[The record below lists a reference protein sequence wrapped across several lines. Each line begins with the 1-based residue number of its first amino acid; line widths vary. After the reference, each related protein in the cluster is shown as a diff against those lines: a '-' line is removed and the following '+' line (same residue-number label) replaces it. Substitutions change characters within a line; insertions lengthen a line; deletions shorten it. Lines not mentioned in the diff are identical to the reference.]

1 VDKTVPLPAQKLFKS
16 MWRSLF
22 RPDGFLRQEMLTI
35 YLMLVCVTTFF
46 GYLFTPLEQVA
57 RANLVVSVLAGC
69 LFAVVRIRVIFN
81 YLVHAVT
88 GLTVLLTVYTAMQT
102 GGINSTA
109 VVWLNVL
116 SVPVL
121 LMLGRGATLV
131 WIGIMLLAIL
141 SLTLM
146 TWLGVVSSHVTV
158 SSSVVTWA
166 YLNHVFALLNLMMGV
181 RIYEHLHNVQLRK
194 LNQRNEELKAT
205 HEALIRAQAHKD
217 EFVAAVGHELR
228 TPMNVILGFNGVLRR
243 ELADEPEPLAVVGH
257 IRRSTEHLLQVVN
270 DILDFSQLQADK
282 LRLNRVDFA
291 LVSLSDELQQRHG
304 AKAQN
309 KGLALQF
316 ERGADLPDR
325 VHGDPNRL
333 LQILNNLV
341 DNAIKFTH
349 QGAVTVRLLTHGEHL
364 RFEVQDS
371 GRGIPRERQAH
382 IFRRFEH
389 ADVQTNR
396 AYGGTGLGLTLC
408 EKLVALHGGQIGVD
422 SQEGRGA
429 LFWFEIPLQ
438 VAQSADPDADLAND
452 QFGDEALS
460 ILVVDDNQV
469 NLMVAQLQLQKCW
482 PKAKIT
488 TVDSGAKAL
497 SLIDQQLF
505 DVALIDM
512 IMPDMDGMQVTR
524 QIRQQ
529 FPAIAARMPILALTA
544 NTNPVDRERCL
555 AAGMNEVLHKPME
568 MAVLMRTVSRSMALA
583 RKGSA

>member
-1 VDKTVPLPAQKLFKS
+1 LKQAQNWS
-16 MWRSLF
+16 QMVWRSLF
-22 RPDGFLRQEMLTI
+22 RPDGFMRQEMLTI
-35 YLMLVCVTTFF
+35 YLMLVCGTTFF
-46 GYLFTPLEQVA
+46 GYCFTPLEPVA
-57 RANLVVSVLAGC
+57 QANLVVSVLAVC
-69 LFAVVRIRVIFN
+69 LFAVVRIRAIFE

-88 GLTVLLTVYTAMQT
+88 ALTVLLVVYTAMCT

-121 LMLGRGATLV
+121 LMLGRAATVV
-131 WIGIMLLAIL
+131 WIGIMLLAIMV
-141 SLTLM
+141 LTAM
-146 TWLGVVSSHVTV
+146 TWWGIVGSHVDV

-166 YLNHVFALLNLMMGV
+166 YMNHVLALLNLMMGV
-181 RIYEHLHNVQLRK
+181 RIYEHLHKVQLRK
-194 LNQRNEELKAT
+194 LNQRNDELKAT

-228 TPMNVILGFNGVLRR
+228 TPMNVILGFNGVLSR
-243 ELADEPEPLAVVGH
+243 ELADEPEPLTVVGH

-270 DILDFSQLQADK
+270 DILDFSQLQAGK
-282 LRLNRVDFA
+282 MRLNRVDFA
-291 LVSLSDELQQRHG
+291 LQTLQEELQQRQG
-304 AKAQN
+304 EKAHN
-309 KGLALQF
+309 KGLALHF
-316 ERGADLPDR
+316 ERDADLPAR

-349 QGAVTVRLLTHGEHL
+349 QGSVTVRMKAQGERIRL
-364 RFEVQDS
+364 EVQDS

-396 AYGGTGLGLTLC
+396 AFGGTGLGLTLC
-408 EKLVALHGGQIGVD
+408 EKLVTLHGGQIGVD
-422 SQEGRGA
+422 SQEGHGA
-429 LFWFEIPLQ
+429 CFWFEIPLQ
-438 VAQSADPDADLAND
+438 AAQSTDSHAPLTDDNLS
-452 QFGDEALS
+452 DEALS
-460 ILVVDDNQV
+460 ILVVDDNKV

-482 PKAKIT
+482 PKAQIT
-488 TVDSGAKAL
+488 TVDSGAQAL

-555 AAGMNEVLHKPME
+555 AAGMTEVLHKPMDTV
-568 MAVLMRTVSRSMALA
+568 MLMRAVGHHVALA
-583 RKGSA
+583 RKGLS

>member
-1 VDKTVPLPAQKLFKS
+1 

-22 RPDGFLRQEMLTI
+22 RADGFLRQEMLTI
-35 YLMLVCVTTFF
+35 YLILVSGTTFF
-46 GYLFTPLEQVA
+46 GYCFTPLEPVA
-57 RANLVVSVLAGC
+57 QANLVVSVLAVC
-69 LFAVVRIRVIFN
+69 LFAVVRIRAIFE

-88 GLTVLLTVYTAMQT
+88 ALTVVLIVYTAMYT

-121 LMLGRGATLV
+121 LMLGRAATVV
-131 WIGIMLLAIL
+131 WIGIVLLAIL
-141 SLTLM
+141 GLTAM
-146 TWLGVVSSHVTV
+146 TWWGIVGSHVDV

-166 YLNHVFALLNLMMGV
+166 YLNHVLALLNLMMGV
-181 RIYEHLHNVQLRK
+181 RIYEHLHKVQLRK
-194 LNQRNEELKAT
+194 LNQRNDELKAT

-270 DILDFSQLQADK
+270 DILDFSQLQAGK
-282 LRLNRVDFA
+282 MCLNRVDFA
-291 LVSLSDELQQRHG
+291 LQTLQDELQQRNG
-304 AKAQN
+304 EKAHN
-309 KGLALQF
+309 KGLALHL
-316 ERGADLPDR
+316 ERDADLPAR

-349 QGAVTVRLLTHGEHL
+349 HGLVTVRMKAQGEWIRL
-364 RFEVQDS
+364 EVQDS
-371 GRGIPRERQAH
+371 GRGIPRELQAH

-396 AYGGTGLGLTLC
+396 AFGGTGLGLTLC
-408 EKLVALHGGQIGVD
+408 EKLVTLHGGQIGVD

-429 LFWFEIPLQ
+429 CVWFEIPLQ
-438 VAQSADPDADLAND
+438 AAQSTDLLVVLTDDNLS
-452 QFGDEALS
+452 DEALS
-460 ILVVDDNQV
+460 ILVVDDNKV

-482 PKAKIT
+482 PNAQIT
-488 TVDSGAKAL
+488 TVDSGAQAL

-555 AAGMNEVLHKPME
+555 AAGMNEVLHKPMDTV
-568 MAVLMRTVSRSMALA
+568 MLMRTVGHHVALA
-583 RKGSA
+583 RKSLS

>member
-1 VDKTVPLPAQKLFKS
+1 

-22 RPDGFLRQEMLTI
+22 RADGFLRQEMLTI
-35 YLMLVCVTTFF
+35 YLILVSGTTFF
-46 GYLFTPLEQVA
+46 GYCFTPLEPVA
-57 RANLVVSVLAGC
+57 QANLVVSVLAVC
-69 LFAVVRIRVIFN
+69 LFAVVRIRAIFE

-88 GLTVLLTVYTAMQT
+88 ALTVVLIVYTAMYT

-121 LMLGRGATLV
+121 LMLGRAATVV
-131 WIGIMLLAIL
+131 WIGIVLLAIL
-141 SLTLM
+141 GLTAM
-146 TWLGVVSSHVTV
+146 TWWGIVGSHVDV

-166 YLNHVFALLNLMMGV
+166 YLNHVLALLNLMMGV
-181 RIYEHLHNVQLRK
+181 RIYEHLHKVQLRK
-194 LNQRNEELKAT
+194 LNQRNDELKAT

-270 DILDFSQLQADK
+270 DILDFSQLQAGK
-282 LRLNRVDFA
+282 MCLNRVDFA
-291 LVSLSDELQQRHG
+291 LQTLQDELQQRNG
-304 AKAQN
+304 EKAHN
-309 KGLALQF
+309 KGLALHF
-316 ERGADLPDR
+316 ERDADLPAR

-349 QGAVTVRLLTHGEHL
+349 HGLVTVRMKAQGEWIRL
-364 RFEVQDS
+364 EVQDS
-371 GRGIPRERQAH
+371 GRGIPRELQAH

-396 AYGGTGLGLTLC
+396 AFGGTGLGLTLC
-408 EKLVALHGGQIGVD
+408 EKLVTLHGGQIGVD

-429 LFWFEIPLQ
+429 CFWFEIPLQ
-438 VAQSADPDADLAND
+438 AAQSTDLLVVLTDDNLS
-452 QFGDEALS
+452 DEALS
-460 ILVVDDNQV
+460 ILVVDDNKV

-482 PKAKIT
+482 PNAQIT
-488 TVDSGAKAL
+488 TVDSGAQAL

-555 AAGMNEVLHKPME
+555 AAGMNEVLHKPMDTV
-568 MAVLMRTVSRSMALA
+568 MLMRTVGHHVALA
-583 RKGSA
+583 RKSLS

>member
-1 VDKTVPLPAQKLFKS
+1 VLLEAQKLSKTF
-16 MWRSLF
+16 WRSLF

-35 YLMLVCVTTFF
+35 YLMLVSVTTFCGF
-46 GYLFTPLEQVA
+46 LFTPVKLVSQG
-57 RANLVVSVLAGC
+57 NLVVSVLAVC
-69 LFAVVRIRVIFN
+69 LLMVVRVRALFEVIVHTIMAL
-81 YLVHAVT
+81 LVM
-88 GLTVLLTVYTAMQT
+88 LTVFTATQT

-116 SVPVL
+116 SVAVL
-121 LMLGRGATLV
+121 LLLGRMATLV
-131 WIGIMLLAIL
+131 WIGIMLCGIWG
-141 SLTLM
+141 LTLL
-146 TWLGVVSSHVTV
+146 TWWGVVDSHVNV
-158 SSSVVTWA
+158 SSSVVNWA
-166 YLNHVFALLNLMMGV
+166 YLNHLLALLNLMMGV
-181 RIYEHLHNVQLRK
+181 RIYEHLHKVQLRK
-194 LNQRNEELKAT
+194 LNQRNDALKAT

-243 ELADEPEPLAVVGH
+243 ELSDNPEQLAVVGH

-270 DILDFSQLQADK
+270 DILDFSQLQAGK

-291 LVSLSDELQQRHG
+291 LQSLQEELQLRQG
-304 AKAQN
+304 EKAQN
-309 KGLALQF
+309 KGLTLYF
-316 ERGADLPDR
+316 ERDAQLPAR
-325 VHGDPNRL
+325 LHGDQNRL

-349 QGAVTVRLLTHGEHL
+349 QGSVTVRMMAQGEHL
-364 RFEVQDS
+364 RLEVQDS

-396 AYGGTGLGLTLC
+396 AFGGTGLGLTLC
-408 EKLVALHGGQIGVD
+408 EKLVTLHGGRIGVD

-429 LFWFEIPLQ
+429 CFWLEIPLQ
-438 VAQSADPDADLAND
+438 AAQGADLLAPMVD
-452 QFGDEALS
+452 DSLVDEPLS
-460 ILVVDDNQV
+460 ILVVDDNKV

-482 PKAKIT
+482 PLAQIT

-555 AAGMNEVLHKPME
+555 AAGMNEVLHKPMDTA
-568 MAVLMRTVSRSMALA
+568 MLVRMVSHHIAWA
-583 RKGSA
+583 RKGQA

>member
-1 VDKTVPLPAQKLFKS
+1 MPHLAQKLS
-16 MWRSLF
+16 RALWRSLF

-35 YLMLVCVTTFF
+35 YLILVSVTTFL
-46 GYLFTPLEQVA
+46 GYLFTPMPAVA
-57 RANLVVSVLAGC
+57 QANLVVSVLAVC
-69 LFAVVRIRVIFN
+69 LFSVVRIRAIFN
-81 YLVHAVT
+81 HLVHAVT
-88 GLTVLLTVYTAMQT
+88 ALTALLTVYTAMHT

-131 WIGIMLLAIL
+131 WIGIMVLAIW

-146 TWLGVVSSHVTV
+146 TWLGVVSSHVDV

-181 RIYEHLHNVQLRK
+181 RIYEHLHKVQLRK
-194 LNQRNEELKAT
+194 INQRNDELKAT
-205 HEALIRAQAHKD
+205 HEALILAQAHKD

-270 DILDFSQLQADK
+270 DILDFSQLQAGK

-291 LVSLSDELQQRHG
+291 LHTLQDDLQHRHDT
-304 AKAQN
+304 KAQD
-309 KGLALQF
+309 KGLVLCF
-316 ERGADLPDR
+316 ERSADLPDR

-341 DNAIKFTH
+341 DNGIKFTH
-349 QGAVTVRLLTHGEHL
+349 QGAVTVRMMARGEHM

-408 EKLVALHGGQIGVD
+408 EKLVTLHGGQIGVD

-429 LFWFEIPLQ
+429 LFWFEIPLEA
-438 VAQSADPDADLAND
+438 AQSADPLVDLIDDNLS
-452 QFGDEALS
+452 DEPLS
-460 ILVVDDNQV
+460 ILVVDDNNV

-482 PKAKIT
+482 PKAQIT

-512 IMPDMDGMQVTR
+512 VMPEMDGMQVTR

-555 AAGMNEVLHKPME
+555 AAGMNDVLHKPME
-568 MAVLMRTVSRSMALA
+568 MAALMRAVGHNIALA
-583 RKGSA
+583 RKGGA

>member
-1 VDKTVPLPAQKLFKS
+1 MLLEAQKLSKTF
-16 MWRSLF
+16 WRSLF

-35 YLMLVCVTTFF
+35 YLMLVSVTTFCGF
-46 GYLFTPLEQVA
+46 LFTPVKLVSQG
-57 RANLVVSVLAGC
+57 NLVVSVLAVC
-69 LFAVVRIRVIFN
+69 LLMVVRVRALFEVIVHTIMAL
-81 YLVHAVT
+81 LVM
-88 GLTVLLTVYTAMQT
+88 LTVFTATQT

-116 SVPVL
+116 SVAVL
-121 LMLGRGATLV
+121 LLLGRVATLV
-131 WIGIMLLAIL
+131 WIGIMLCAIWG
-141 SLTLM
+141 LTLL
-146 TWLGVVSSHVTV
+146 TWWGVVDSHVNV
-158 SSSVVTWA
+158 SSSVVNWA
-166 YLNHVFALLNLMMGV
+166 YLNHLLALLNLMMGV
-181 RIYEHLHNVQLRK
+181 RIYEHLHKVQLRK
-194 LNQRNEELKAT
+194 LNQRNDELKAT

-243 ELADEPEPLAVVGH
+243 ELSDNPEQLAVVGH

-270 DILDFSQLQADK
+270 DILDFSQLQAGK

-291 LVSLSDELQQRHG
+291 LQSLQEELQLRQG
-304 AKAQN
+304 EKAQN
-309 KGLALQF
+309 KGLTLYF
-316 ERGADLPDR
+316 ERDAQLPAR
-325 VHGDPNRL
+325 LHGDQNRL

-349 QGAVTVRLLTHGEHL
+349 QGSVTVRMMAQGERL
-364 RFEVQDS
+364 RLEVQDS

-396 AYGGTGLGLTLC
+396 AFGGTGLGLTLC
-408 EKLVALHGGQIGVD
+408 EKLVTLHGGRIGVD

-429 LFWFEIPLQ
+429 CFWLEIPLQ
-438 VAQSADPDADLAND
+438 AAQGADLLAPMVD
-452 QFGDEALS
+452 DSLVDEPLS
-460 ILVVDDNQV
+460 ILVVDDNKV

-482 PKAKIT
+482 PLAQIT

-555 AAGMNEVLHKPME
+555 AAGMNEVLHKPMDTA
-568 MAVLMRTVSRSMALA
+568 MLVRMVSHHIAWA
-583 RKGSA
+583 RKGQA

>member
-1 VDKTVPLPAQKLFKS
+1 VDKTVPLPAQKFFKS

>member
-1 VDKTVPLPAQKLFKS
+1 

-22 RPDGFLRQEMLTI
+22 RADGFLRQEMLTI
-35 YLMLVCVTTFF
+35 YLILVSGTTFF
-46 GYLFTPLEQVA
+46 GYCFTPLEPVA
-57 RANLVVSVLAGC
+57 QANLVVSVLAVC
-69 LFAVVRIRVIFN
+69 LFAVVRIRAIFE

-88 GLTVLLTVYTAMQT
+88 ALTVVLIVYTAMYT

-121 LMLGRGATLV
+121 LMLGRAATVV
-131 WIGIMLLAIL
+131 WIGIVLLAIL
-141 SLTLM
+141 GLTAM
-146 TWLGVVSSHVTV
+146 TWWGIVGSHVDV

-166 YLNHVFALLNLMMGV
+166 YLNHVLALLNLMMGV
-181 RIYEHLHNVQLRK
+181 RIYEHLHKVQLRK
-194 LNQRNEELKAT
+194 LNQRNDELKAT

-270 DILDFSQLQADK
+270 DILDFSQLQAGK
-282 LRLNRVDFA
+282 MCLNRVDFA
-291 LVSLSDELQQRHG
+291 LQTLQDELQQRNG
-304 AKAQN
+304 EKAHN
-309 KGLALQF
+309 KGLALHF
-316 ERGADLPDR
+316 ERDADLPAR

-349 QGAVTVRLLTHGEHL
+349 QGSVTVRMKAQGEWIRL
-364 RFEVQDS
+364 EVQDS
-371 GRGIPRERQAH
+371 GRGIPRELQAH

-396 AYGGTGLGLTLC
+396 AFGGTGLGLTLC
-408 EKLVALHGGQIGVD
+408 EKLVTLHGGQIGVD

-429 LFWFEIPLQ
+429 CFWFEIPLQ
-438 VAQSADPDADLAND
+438 AAQSTDLLVVLTDDNLS
-452 QFGDEALS
+452 DEALS
-460 ILVVDDNQV
+460 ILVVDDNKV

-482 PKAKIT
+482 PNAQIT
-488 TVDSGAKAL
+488 TVDSGAQAL

-555 AAGMNEVLHKPME
+555 AAGMNEVLHKPMDTV
-568 MAVLMRTVSRSMALA
+568 MLMRTVGHHVALA
-583 RKGSA
+583 RKSLS

>member
-1 VDKTVPLPAQKLFKS
+1 
-16 MWRSLF
+16 M
-22 RPDGFLRQEMLTI
+22 
-35 YLMLVCVTTFF
+35 
-46 GYLFTPLEQVA
+46 
-57 RANLVVSVLAGC
+57 N
-69 LFAVVRIRVIFN
+69 
-81 YLVHAVT
+81 H
-88 GLTVLLTVYTAMQT
+88 LL
-102 GGINSTA
+102 
-109 VVWLNVL
+109 
-116 SVPVL
+116 
-121 LMLGRGATLV
+121 
-131 WIGIMLLAIL
+131 
-141 SLTLM
+141 
-146 TWLGVVSSHVTV
+146 
-158 SSSVVTWA
+158 
-166 YLNHVFALLNLMMGV
+166 ALLNLMMGV
-181 RIYEHLHNVQLRK
+181 LIYEHLHKVQLRK

-205 HEALIRAQAHKD
+205 HEALIRAQVHKD

-243 ELADEPEPLAVVGH
+243 ELSDNTEQLAVVGH
-257 IRRSTEHLLQVVN
+257 IRRSTEHLLKVVN
-270 DILDFSQLQADK
+270 DILDFSQLQAGK

-291 LVSLSDELQQRHG
+291 LQTLQDALQQRH
-304 AKAQN
+304 AEKAQE
-309 KGLALQF
+309 KGLSLQF
-316 ERGADLPDR
+316 ERDANLPER
-325 VHGDPNRL
+325 LHGDPNRW
-333 LQILNNLV
+333 LQILGNLI

-349 QGAVTVRLLTHGEHL
+349 QGTVTVRILAQGPRI

-408 EKLVALHGGQIGVD
+408 EKLVTLHDGQIGVH
-422 SQEGRGA
+422 SQEGQGA
-429 LFWFEIPLQ
+429 CFWFEIPLQ
-438 VAQSADPDADLAND
+438 VAQSADPLEGVSADSLR
-452 QFGDEALS
+452 DEPLS
-460 ILVVDDNQV
+460 ILVVDDNKV

-482 PKAKIT
+482 PYAQIT

-555 AAGMNEVLHKPME
+555 AAGMNEVLHKPMD
-568 MAVLMRTVSRSMALA
+568 MAVLVRAVSQHIAVA
-583 RKGSA
+583 RKGQS

>member
-1 VDKTVPLPAQKLFKS
+1 

-22 RPDGFLRQEMLTI
+22 RADGFLRQEMLTI
-35 YLMLVCVTTFF
+35 YLILVSGTTFF
-46 GYLFTPLEQVA
+46 GYCFTPLEPVA
-57 RANLVVSVLAGC
+57 QANLVVSVLAVC
-69 LFAVVRIRVIFN
+69 LFAVVRIRAIFE

-88 GLTVLLTVYTAMQT
+88 ALTAMLIVYTAMYT

-121 LMLGRGATLV
+121 LMLGRAATVV

-141 SLTLM
+141 GLTAM
-146 TWLGVVSSHVTV
+146 TWWGIVGSHVDV

-166 YLNHVFALLNLMMGV
+166 YLNHVLALLNLMMGV
-181 RIYEHLHNVQLRK
+181 RIYEHLHKVQLRK
-194 LNQRNEELKAT
+194 LNQRNDELKAT

-270 DILDFSQLQADK
+270 DILDFSQLQAGK
-282 LRLNRVDFA
+282 MCLNRVDFA
-291 LVSLSDELQQRHG
+291 LQTLQDELQQRHG
-304 AKAQN
+304 EKANN
-309 KGLALQF
+309 KGLALHF
-316 ERGADLPDR
+316 ERDADLPAR

-349 QGAVTVRLLTHGEHL
+349 QGSVTVRMKAQGEWIRL
-364 RFEVQDS
+364 EVQDS
-371 GRGIPRERQAH
+371 GRGIPRERQVH

-389 ADVQTNR
+389 ADEQTNR
-396 AYGGTGLGLTLC
+396 AFGGTGLGLTLC
-408 EKLVALHGGQIGVD
+408 EKLVTLHGGQIGVH
-422 SQEGRGA
+422 SHEGSGA
-429 LFWFEIPLQ
+429 CFWFEIPLQ
-438 VAQSADPDADLAND
+438 AAQSIDPRVALTDDNLS
-452 QFGDEALS
+452 DEALS
-460 ILVVDDNQV
+460 ILVVDDNKV

-482 PKAKIT
+482 PNAQIT
-488 TVDSGAKAL
+488 TVDSGAQAL

-555 AAGMNEVLHKPME
+555 AAGMNEVLHKPMDTV
-568 MAVLMRTVSRSMALA
+568 MLMRTVGHHVALA
-583 RKGSA
+583 RKNLS

>member
-1 VDKTVPLPAQKLFKS
+1 

-22 RPDGFLRQEMLTI
+22 RADGFLRQEMLTI
-35 YLMLVCVTTFF
+35 YLILVSGTTFF
-46 GYLFTPLEQVA
+46 GYCFTPLEPVA
-57 RANLVVSVLAGC
+57 QANLVVSVLAVC
-69 LFAVVRIRVIFN
+69 LFAVVRIRAIFE

-88 GLTVLLTVYTAMQT
+88 ALTVVLIVYTAMYT

-121 LMLGRGATLV
+121 LMLGRAATVV
-131 WIGIMLLAIL
+131 WIGIVLLAIL
-141 SLTLM
+141 GLTAM
-146 TWLGVVSSHVTV
+146 TWWGIVGSHVDV

-166 YLNHVFALLNLMMGV
+166 YLNHVLALLNLMMGV
-181 RIYEHLHNVQLRK
+181 RIYEHLHKVQLRK
-194 LNQRNEELKAT
+194 LNQRNDELKAT

-270 DILDFSQLQADK
+270 DILDFSQLQAGK
-282 LRLNRVDFA
+282 MCLNRVDFA
-291 LVSLSDELQQRHG
+291 LQTLQDELQQRNG
-304 AKAQN
+304 EKAHN
-309 KGLALQF
+309 KGLALHF
-316 ERGADLPDR
+316 ERDADLPAR

-349 QGAVTVRLLTHGEHL
+349 HGLVTVRMKAQGEWIRL
-364 RFEVQDS
+364 EVQDS
-371 GRGIPRERQAH
+371 GRGIPRELQAH

-396 AYGGTGLGLTLC
+396 AFGGTGLGLTLC
-408 EKLVALHGGQIGVD
+408 EKLVTLHGGQIGVD

-429 LFWFEIPLQ
+429 CFWFEIPLQ
-438 VAQSADPDADLAND
+438 AAQSTDLLVVLTDDNLS
-452 QFGDEALS
+452 DEALS
-460 ILVVDDNQV
+460 ILVVDDNKV

-482 PKAKIT
+482 PNAQIT
-488 TVDSGAKAL
+488 TVDSGAQAL

-555 AAGMNEVLHKPME
+555 AAGMNEVLHKPMDTV
-568 MAVLMRTVSRSMALA
+568 VLMRTVGHHVALA
-583 RKGSA
+583 RKSLS

>member
-1 VDKTVPLPAQKLFKS
+1 
-16 MWRSLF
+16 
-22 RPDGFLRQEMLTI
+22 
-35 YLMLVCVTTFF
+35 
-46 GYLFTPLEQVA
+46 
-57 RANLVVSVLAGC
+57 
-69 LFAVVRIRVIFN
+69 
-81 YLVHAVT
+81 
-88 GLTVLLTVYTAMQT
+88 
-102 GGINSTA
+102 

-121 LMLGRGATLV
+121 LMLGRAATVV

-141 SLTLM
+141 GLTAM
-146 TWLGVVSSHVTV
+146 TWWGIVGSHVDV

-166 YLNHVFALLNLMMGV
+166 YLNHVLALLNLMMGV
-181 RIYEHLHNVQLRK
+181 RIYEHLHKVQLRK
-194 LNQRNEELKAT
+194 LNQRNDELKAT

-270 DILDFSQLQADK
+270 DILDFSQLQAGK
-282 LRLNRVDFA
+282 MCLNRVDFA
-291 LVSLSDELQQRHG
+291 LQTLQDELQQRNG
-304 AKAQN
+304 EKAHN
-309 KGLALQF
+309 KGLALHF
-316 ERGADLPDR
+316 ERDADLPAR

-349 QGAVTVRLLTHGEHL
+349 HGLVTVRMKAQGEWIRL
-364 RFEVQDS
+364 EVQDS
-371 GRGIPRERQAH
+371 GRGIPRELQAH

-396 AYGGTGLGLTLC
+396 AFGGTGLGLTLC
-408 EKLVALHGGQIGVD
+408 EKLVTLHGGQIGVD

-429 LFWFEIPLQ
+429 CFWFEIPLQ
-438 VAQSADPDADLAND
+438 AAQSTDLLVALTDDNLSE
-452 QFGDEALS
+452 EALS
-460 ILVVDDNQV
+460 ILVVDDNKV

-482 PKAKIT
+482 PNAQIT
-488 TVDSGAKAL
+488 TVDSGAQAL

-555 AAGMNEVLHKPME
+555 AAGMNEVLHKPMDTV
-568 MAVLMRTVSRSMALA
+568 MLMRTVGHHVALA
-583 RKGSA
+583 RKSLS

>member
-1 VDKTVPLPAQKLFKS
+1 VLLQAQKLTKTF
-16 MWRSLF
+16 WRSLF

-35 YLMLVCVTTFF
+35 YLMLVSVTTFCGF
-46 GYLFTPLEQVA
+46 LFTPAKPVSQG
-57 RANLVVSVLAGC
+57 NLVVSVLAVF
-69 LFAVVRIRVIFN
+69 LLMVVRVRALFEVIVHTIMAL
-81 YLVHAVT
+81 LVM
-88 GLTVLLTVYTAMQT
+88 LTVFTATQT
-102 GGINSTA
+102 GGINSTS

-116 SVPVL
+116 PVAVL
-121 LMLGRGATLV
+121 LLLGRSATLV
-131 WIGIMLLAIL
+131 WIGIMLSAIWG
-141 SLTLM
+141 LTLM
-146 TWLGVVSSHVTV
+146 TWWGVVDSHVRV

-166 YLNHVFALLNLMMGV
+166 YLNHVLALLNLMMGV
-181 RIYEHLHNVQLRK
+181 RIYEHLHKLQLRK
-194 LNQRNEELKAT
+194 LNQRNDELKAT

-228 TPMNVILGFNGVLRR
+228 TPMNGILGFNGVLRR

-270 DILDFSQLQADK
+270 DILDFSQLQAGK
-282 LRLNRVDFA
+282 LRLNPVDFA
-291 LVSLSDELQQRHG
+291 LQNLQAALQQRHG
-304 AKAQN
+304 QKAQD

-316 ERGADLPDR
+316 ERDADLPAR
-325 VHGDPNRL
+325 VHGDESRL
-333 LQILNNLV
+333 LQTLNNLV

-349 QGAVTVRLLTHGEHL
+349 QGSVTVRMMGRAGSL

-382 IFRRFEH
+382 IFTRFEH

-408 EKLVALHGGQIGVD
+408 EKLVTLHGGQIGVD

-429 LFWFEIPLQ
+429 CFWFEIPLQ
-438 VAQSADPDADLAND
+438 AAHSADPLAALTDDNLC
-452 QFGDEALS
+452 DEALS
-460 ILVVDDNQV
+460 ILVVDDNKV

-482 PKAKIT
+482 PKAQIT

-497 SLIDQQLF
+497 SLIDQQRF

-524 QIRQQ
+524 QIRQH
-529 FPAIAARMPILALTA
+529 FPAVAARMPILALTA

-555 AAGMNEVLHKPME
+555 AAGMNEVLHKPMDT
-568 MAVLMRTVSRSMALA
+568 ATLVRTVGHHVAWA
-583 RKGSA
+583 RKGQQ